1 MDLPI
6 GQAGLQPNP
15 WPPMLIRP
23 AILVNCKRRCP
34 AAEYTPDIRE
44 LQARCLASGGD
55 SEAVDLLPCIFS
67 QEISQEALL
76 RPLTGIE
83 AHHHT
88 EGIPSRAY
96 RILLRVDEENR
107 FHCRLCAV
115 NGDEGGWKR
124 ARDVLRHLK
133 RDHFGLGNYC
143 EMW

>member
-1 MDLPI
+1 MDPPI

-23 AILVNCKRRCP
+23 SILVYRKPRRP
-34 AAEYTPDIRE
+34 AAEYTSDIRE
-44 LQARCLASGGD
+44 LQVRCLAGGGD
-55 SEAVDLLPCIFS
+55 PEAVDLLPCVFP

-76 RPLTGIE
+76 RPLTGIK

-88 EGIPSRAY
+88 EGTPSQAY
-96 RILLRVDEENR
+96 RILLRVDEENW

-115 NGDEGGWKR
+115 NADERGWKS
-124 ARDVLRHLK
+124 ARDALRHLK